1 MHFEYKNTNSIIFRL
16 VEVLKKMG
24 YVMTTSETYNLN
36 NVFLDLQQ
44 SQRYVRLLRTE
55 LFNIW

>member
-55 LFNIW
+55 LFNI